1 MTADSNERLLQ
12 LAQRTRLPA
21 RTGADAEIDIVEKKQ
36 RENRMRLVE
45 DHIGKSLAL
54 SETSG
59 ELRSAPSYGKPI
71 SFGDGYAE
79 TPDELRM
86 GYKILKDAGVVP
98 PEVELMHTIEAL
110 RQRIDSAAP
119 RSAPLAEVQR
129 LSELRQQLA
138 IRMER
143 LRN

>member
-12 LAQRTRLPA
+12 LAQRTRNPVKTAAQLQ
-21 RTGADAEIDIVEKKQ
+21 DKKH
-36 RENRMRLVE
+36 ENRPRLVE
-45 DHIGKSLAL
+45 DHIGKALAV

-71 SFGDGYAE
+71 SFGDGYEE

-110 RQRIDSAAP
+110 RQRIDGATPNSA
-119 RSAPLAEVQR
+119 SLADVQR

-143 LRN
+143 LRS

>member
-12 LAQRTRLPA
+12 LAQRTRTHATSTAP
-21 RTGADAEIDIVEKKQ
+21 IDVGVEEKK
-36 RENRMRLVE
+36 RENRLRLVE
-45 DHIGKSLAL
+45 DHIGKALAV
-54 SETSG
+54 SERTG
-59 ELRSAPSYGKPI
+59 ELRDAPSYGKPI
-71 SFGDGYAE
+71 RFGDGYEE

-86 GYKILKDAGVVP
+86 GYKILKDAGVLP
-98 PEVELMHTIEAL
+98 PEVELMHTIETL
-110 RQRIDSAAP
+110 RHRIDSAAP
-119 RSAPLAEVQR
+119 HSASIADVQR

>member
-1 MTADSNERLLQ
+1 MTADSNERLLR
-12 LAQRTRLPA
+12 LASSKRKPA
-21 RTGADAEIDIVEKKQ
+21 VIGAPVNVEEKKH
-36 RENRMRLVE
+36 ENRLRLVE
-45 DHIGKSLAL
+45 DHIGRALAE
-54 SETSG
+54 SEIRG
-59 ELRSAPSYGKPI
+59 ELQGAPSYGKPI
-71 SFGDGYAE
+71 SFGDGYQE

-98 PEVELMHTIEAL
+98 LEIELMHAIEAL
-110 RQRIDSAAP
+110 RQRIDDAAPHSAA
-119 RSAPLAEVQR
+119 LADVQR